1 MKFTTDTEPLMK
13 RFHIAL
19 AVANL
24 DESIAD
30 YSHRLGQPPSAV
42 VPGQYAMWRTDLLN
56 FSINEKPERAGQ
68 LRHVGFE
75 DDAVRGYS
83 ISIDV
88 NGLEWE
94 SFSAAEQDARIV
106 SAYGVPVCGGA
117 GRAVGRAPAGHV
129 TRFTLR
135 FAVCPAKGRCA
146 VRFAPAG
153 RLSRRAAT
161 DVETA

>member
-1 MKFTTDTEPLMK
+1 MTADLATRTRGNYDGRVVNTHEPYAEPDIMK

-30 YSHRLGQPPSAV
+30 YSGRLGQPPSAV

-56 FSINEKPERAGQ
+56 FSINEKPEKAGQ

-75 DDAVRGYS
+75 DDSAEGYS
-83 ISIDV
+83 SSVDV

-94 SFSAAEQDARIV
+94 LFSAAEQDRRIV
-106 SAYGVPVCGGA
+106 SAYGVPV
-117 GRAVGRAPAGHV
+117 R
-129 TRFTLR
+129 
-135 FAVCPAKGRCA
+135 
-146 VRFAPAG
+146 
-153 RLSRRAAT
+153 
-161 DVETA
+161 D